1 MKVRFRATEVTEY
14 EFDTGDVSPAFI
26 RKVLH
31 EGKGFGPGDFHL
43 QDFARGNLIR
53 YDIEYVE
60 LESSL
65 KEQFE
70 QEELDFVDEIVN
82 ERVTQNQKYVDL
94 LIEAEHYRAEKKR
107 KKGKK

>member
-26 RKVLH
+26 KQVLD

-60 LESSL
+60 LESY
-65 KEQFE
+65 E
-70 QEELDFVDEIVN
+70 
-82 ERVTQNQKYVDL
+82 L
-94 LIEAEHYRAEKKR
+94 LIIEAEKKR
-107 KKGKK
+107 KRKGKK